1 MSQTPITDRLVAEF
15 DAQLPFPVVGPSLAA
30 TGAKGRNRALF
41 AAMLFRDLE
50 QRMFGPDPDRA
61 WQVAS
66 ADHAAEQWTGAW
78 RELRENRARIEAE
91 LRSLGGEI
99 PSPA

>member
-15 DAQLPFPVVGPSLAA
+15 DAQLPFPVVGPALAA
-30 TGAKGRNRALF
+30 TGAKGRDRAQF
-41 AAMLFRDLE
+41 AVMLFRDLE
-50 QRMFGPDPDRA
+50 QRMFGPDPDRG
-61 WQVAS
+61 WQIAS
-66 ADHAAEQWTGAW
+66 ADHSSGQWTEAW

-91 LRSLGGEI
+91 LRSLGGEL